1 MKFLM
6 VALSSEVLSF
16 SKGSYTEPIFIFY
29 SEGVVA
35 EAEVVAYS
43 TIPFFR

>member
-35 EAEVVAYS
+35 EAVAYS